1 MPTGLPADD
10 DAAEDVPLPLASGQL
25 FDCFTIL
32 PAVPVESPDHPGC
45 VVLRCEPILHP
56 KRPAL
61 DDPARFLALV
71 ESHLPDVLASPHRRA
86 QPQATWWRLV
96 SKTPQSWE
104 ALDRSLALLL
114 EQRLLT
120 VPDPNAV
127 DALPE
132 EPALEALLDSPV
144 KEKKK
149 KKKKKKSDKGLET
162 PSTTASQV
170 TSMEDTRTRW
180 ADWSSDSETEDKHFD
195 NVTID
200 TGLTTPNCVASPFS
214 CAPTTAGG
222 TSEGIP
228 SSSRVADCLSTA
240 SGMQSVSSPAAHE
253 EVSGSSS
260 MHRMQDVTPARL
272 VSMVWHGLAQDC
284 EAADSEGWCQVR
296 PGRRS
301 KAKHAPVA
309 EAPEKQE
316 EERVSLGHPAVRENY
331 KYLAA
336 LPEDASLGHPDLREN
351 YTHLQDCDFEYP
363 DTDEEL
369 YFGWY

>member
-1 MPTGLPADD
+1 
-10 DAAEDVPLPLASGQL
+10 
-25 FDCFTIL
+25 
-32 PAVPVESPDHPGC
+32 
-45 VVLRCEPILHP
+45 
-56 KRPAL
+56 
-61 DDPARFLALV
+61 
-71 ESHLPDVLASPHRRA
+71 
-86 QPQATWWRLV
+86 
-96 SKTPQSWE
+96 
-104 ALDRSLALLL
+104 
-114 EQRLLT
+114 
-120 VPDPNAV
+120 
-127 DALPE
+127 
-132 EPALEALLDSPV
+132 V